1 MKSKRIITG
10 LIAALMLVSVCACQK
25 SDTAESGGEAVRLKN
40 YMTETEKN
48 SVSIGELTLLDGDVT
63 EEASNGEHTVEIE
76 WWTDKDY
83 RKKYEKDKET
93 NPEMFSEGE
102 YEKLMQDF
110 DEAEE
115 AGGYTSAHRILVDG
129 RLYSGFHPL
138 YEYDGGKLEYWI
150 SGGTEETKH
159 VEFDSF
165 NEFKKWYRNQLDEEV
180 KDGYVTQETADQT
193 YADMPIVF
201 QSVIDATWKE
211 LSSYPSQTASL
222 ADIFPGSKSDW
233 EYKREE
239 VEAIKDS
246 VREMSIYDEELESN
260 FIIHITLPPNFDEKK
275 KYPMFV
281 MSDGVWRFGNCPSL
295 RKLMEDGETEDVI
308 LVTIG
313 YDYSVNG
320 TEMGVRAKYFYE
332 EREKFIDFITN
343 NLTPY
348 LSEMYNIDFERSA
361 FYGHS
366 AGGVLAH
373 NAVFTSDLY
382 ENQPFKYYIIGSPAL
397 WQIHRLDTEEDPEA
411 YKSDYG
417 YWDRN
422 ETFDKIIFAC
432 GGENE
437 DPEYEEYYDGYDTT
451 LEGIAHLMER
461 LKEHGDTKSECKIY
475 ENSGHW
481 QFIPD
486 MFVEFFRKYYGK
498 N

>member
-1 MKSKRIITG
+1 MKAKRIITG

-25 SDTAESGGEAVRLKN
+25 SDTVGSGGEAVRLKN
-40 YMTETEKN
+40 YMTETERN
-48 SVSIGELTLLDGDVT
+48 SVSIGELTLLDEDVT
-63 EEASNGEHTVEIE
+63 VASPDGENTVEIE

-83 RKKYEKDKET
+83 RKQFEENKKTYTEE
-93 NPEMFSEGE
+93 E
-102 YEKLMQDF
+102 YDELMKSL
-110 DEAEE
+110 DEAEKS
-115 AGGYTSAHRILVDG
+115 GGFTNAYRILVNG
-129 RLYSGFHPL
+129 RIYYGIRPP
-138 YEYDGGKLEYWI
+138 YEYDGSKLEYVTSI
-150 SGGTEETKH
+150 NGEDQEKAA
-159 VEFDSF
+159 FDSF
-165 NEFKKWYRNQLDEEV
+165 NDEGFKEYCKSFLNENV
-180 KDGYVTQETADQT
+180 KYGAITQEQADQS

-201 QSVIDATWKE
+201 QSVVDGTWKE
-211 LSSYPSQTASL
+211 LSRSDSTNSML
-222 ADIFPGSKSDW
+222 ADLFPGVRSDW
-233 EYKREE
+233 EYNREE

-260 FIIHITLPPNFDEKK
+260 FIVHITLPPNFDENK

-295 RKLMEDGETEDVI
+295 RKLMENGETEDVI

-313 YDYSVNG
+313 YDYAING
-320 TEMGVRAKYFYE
+320 TEMAVRSKYFYE
-332 EREKFIDFITN
+332 NRKEFIDFITN

>member
-63 EEASNGEHTVEIE
+63 EESFDGENTVEID

-83 RKKYEKDKET
+83 RKEYEEDKST
-93 NPEMFSEGE
+93 FSEEE
-102 YEKLMQDF
+102 YDDLMKSL
-110 DEAEE
+110 DEAEKT
-115 AGGYTSAHRILVDG
+115 GGFTVADKILVNG
-129 RLYSGFHPL
+129 RVYTGIKPP
-138 YEYDGGKLEYWI
+138 YEYDGGRLEYWI
-150 SGGTEETKH
+150 SKDGEEQEH

-165 NEFKKWYRNQLDEEV
+165 NDEFKEWCRNQLDEEV
-180 KDGYVTQETADQT
+180 KDGYLTQETADQT

-201 QSVIDATWKE
+201 QSVIDADWKE

-233 EYKREE
+233 EYNREE
-239 VEAIKDS
+239 MEAIKDS

-260 FIIHITLPPNFDEKK
+260 FIIHITLPPNFDENK

-332 EREKFIDFITN
+332 ERKKFIDFITN

-366 AGGVLAH
+366 AGGVLSH
-373 NAVFTSDLY
+373 NAAFTSDLY

-397 WQIHRLDTEEDPEA
+397 WEIHRLETEEDPEA

>member
-1 MKSKRIITG
+1 M
-10 LIAALMLVSVCACQK
+10 
-25 SDTAESGGEAVRLKN
+25 
-40 YMTETEKN
+40 
-48 SVSIGELTLLDGDVT
+48 
-63 EEASNGEHTVEIE
+63 
-76 WWTDKDY
+76 
-83 RKKYEKDKET
+83 
-93 NPEMFSEGE
+93 
-102 YEKLMQDF
+102 
-110 DEAEE
+110 
-115 AGGYTSAHRILVDG
+115 
-129 RLYSGFHPL
+129 
-138 YEYDGGKLEYWI
+138 
-150 SGGTEETKH
+150 
-159 VEFDSF
+159 
-165 NEFKKWYRNQLDEEV
+165 
-180 KDGYVTQETADQT
+180 ADQT

-201 QSVIDATWKE
+201 QSVIDGTWKE
-211 LSSYPSQTASL
+211 ISFSPEQTFSL
-222 ADIFPGSKSDW
+222 ANIFPGTKSDW
-233 EYKREE
+233 EYNREE

-348 LSEMYNIDFERSA
+348 LSEMYNIDFERSG

-366 AGGVLAH
+366 AGGVLSH
-373 NAVFTSDLY
+373 NAAFTSDLY

-397 WQIHRLDTEEDPEA
+397 WEIHRLETEEDPEA

>member
-1 MKSKRIITG
+1 MKAKRIITG

-63 EEASNGEHTVEIE
+63 EESPDGEHTVEIE

-138 YEYDGGKLEYWI
+138 Y
-150 SGGTEETKH
+150 
-159 VEFDSF
+159 
-165 NEFKKWYRNQLDEEV
+165 
-180 KDGYVTQETADQT
+180 
-193 YADMPIVF
+193 VF

-366 AGGVLAH
+366 AGGVLSH
-373 NAVFTSDLY
+373 NAAFTSDLY

-397 WQIHRLDTEEDPEA
+397 WEIHRLETEEDPEA

>member
-1 MKSKRIITG
+1 
-10 LIAALMLVSVCACQK
+10 
-25 SDTAESGGEAVRLKN
+25 
-40 YMTETEKN
+40 
-48 SVSIGELTLLDGDVT
+48 
-63 EEASNGEHTVEIE
+63 
-76 WWTDKDY
+76 
-83 RKKYEKDKET
+83 
-93 NPEMFSEGE
+93 
-102 YEKLMQDF
+102 
-110 DEAEE
+110 
-115 AGGYTSAHRILVDG
+115 
-129 RLYSGFHPL
+129 
-138 YEYDGGKLEYWI
+138 
-150 SGGTEETKH
+150 
-159 VEFDSF
+159 
-165 NEFKKWYRNQLDEEV
+165 
-180 KDGYVTQETADQT
+180 
-193 YADMPIVF
+193 
-201 QSVIDATWKE
+201 
-211 LSSYPSQTASL
+211 
-222 ADIFPGSKSDW
+222 
-233 EYKREE
+233 
-239 VEAIKDS
+239 
-246 VREMSIYDEELESN
+246 
-260 FIIHITLPPNFDEKK
+260 
-275 KYPMFV
+275 

-366 AGGVLAH
+366 AGGVLSH
-373 NAVFTSDLY
+373 NAAFTSDLY

-397 WQIHRLDTEEDPEA
+397 WEIHRLETEEDPEA